1 MSEEYIDPITPESQP
16 ITPGG
21 GGTSNN
27 KILPIV
33 AVALIVLC
41 CCCFAAVSAIAVGT
55 TPILDL
61 FGI

>member
-1 MSEEYIDPITPESQP
+1 MSEEFLDPITPEGE
-16 ITPGG
+16 IKTPGG

-61 FGI
+61 LGI

>member
-1 MSEEYIDPITPESQP
+1 MSEEYLDPISPEGQP
-16 ITPGG
+16 KIPGG

-55 TPILDL
+55 TPLLDFL
-61 FGI
+61 GI